1 MRKDNLHGA
10 EPGISPA
17 IQSEFKAYLEH
28 LSRDLSEEVRLYPT
42 PIARCDEQLTKLI
55 EQRKQAFQLLHR
67 VDKTGQ
73 ADARPAS
80 RELLAAVQDFLGT
93 PDFERNNASEQTIR
107 SHLKTALAKLEPQT
121 RRDP

>member
-1 MRKDNLHGA
+1 MRKDNLRGA
-10 EPGISPA
+10 EPSISPA

-28 LSRDLSEEVRLYPT
+28 LSRDLSEEVRHYPT

-55 EQRKQAFQLLHR
+55 EQRGQAFQLLDR

-80 RELLAAVQDFLGT
+80 SELLAAVQDFLGM
-93 PDFERNNASEQTIR
+93 PDFDHSNANEQTIR
-107 SHLKTALAKLEPQT
+107 SHLKTALAKMAP
-121 RRDP
+121 